1 MKQNIKINL
10 IIIFWFTALGNLFS
24 QTSLESLEFKLNY
37 VDGKDKI
44 SILQKLADANLIIAP
59 EKSIKYAIDGI
70 ELAKYLE
77 DKNAEFHF
85 TKIAANGFYELG
97 NYYKALN
104 YLIMAQKLIEQLGDK
119 VELSDIFNNI
129 GVTYRNLGLI
139 ENSIEYFQKSL
150 TIRELLG
157 DKTGIAGIYHNLGNL
172 YLSKNEYQN
181 ALTNFLKSLEIK
193 ELIGDKESLSN
204 TYNSI
209 GITYSYLKNFDKSLE
224 YYNKTLKIKEDVGDK
239 RATARICNN
248 IGTIF
253 KSRND
258 FNLAIKYYE
267 KSLNIATKINDED
280 LIAKA
285 YNNIGNCYDALG
297 QYSKALDFYQ
307 KSLDMHE
314 KSGST
319 RDIAISIM
327 NIGSIYTK
335 LGKYDKAFQHL
346 NRSLNYSNEKGF
358 RDLIA
363 ANYYSFAIFYTSIGK
378 QKLSDE
384 YYQKY
389 VSLKDSLINE
399 ETNKRITEMQVK
411 YDTEKKIREN
421 ELLRS
426 ENEAKAIQI
435 ENETKFRTFWFFIS
449 GLILISTFAMY
460 KLYLNKKKT
469 NVMLEL
475 KNRELEIANLK
486 LVESEKRLLD
496 ANITKDKFLYIIAHD
511 LRNTLTVMM
520 TSTDFISLYT
530 DKFDIEKIR
539 QHLKKLKI
547 SSTNLRDLLENLLNW
562 ALSESGKTEFNAEFI
577 SARSIVDNV
586 LKALDIFTENKSI
599 TISNKI
605 SPDLMIYADRN
616 MITTT
621 MRNLITNAIK
631 FTNNGGFIEINAI
644 NQGDFT
650 QFSIK
655 DNGIGIS
662 PKDVNKLFKYE
673 THFTT
678 LGTNHEKGT
687 GLGLMICREFIERH
701 GGRIWVE
708 SEYGKGSNFKF
719 IIPQKHQDRLN

>member
-1 MKQNIKINL
+1 MKQNNFISL
-10 IIIFWFTALGNLFS
+10 TIFLLLFNFCDILS
-24 QTSLESLEFKLNY
+24 QTSIESLEFKLNY
-37 VDGKDKI
+37 VNGRDKI
-44 SILQKLADANLIIAP
+44 EILQKLADANLILAP

-77 DKNAEFHF
+77 DWNAEFIF
-85 TKIAANGFYELG
+85 TKTAANGFYEIG
-97 NYYKALN
+97 NYHKSLN
-104 YLIMAQKLIEQLGDK
+104 YLIMAQKLVEQLGDK
-119 VELSDIFNNI
+119 VELADILNNI
-129 GVTYRNLGLI
+129 GITYRNLGLI
-139 ENSIEYFQKSL
+139 DNSIDYFQKSL
-150 TIRELLG
+150 SIRELLG
-157 DKTGIAGIYHNLGNL
+157 DKTGLAGVYHNLGNL
-172 YLSKNEYQN
+172 YLSKSEYQS
-181 ALTNFLKSLEIK
+181 ALKNFLKSLEIK
-193 ELIGDKESLSN
+193 EMIGDKESLSI

-209 GITYSYLKNFDKSLE
+209 GTTYSHLKNFDKSLE
-224 YYNKTLKIKEDVGDK
+224 YYNKTLKIKEDLGDK
-239 RATARICNN
+239 RSSARILNN

-253 KSRND
+253 KSKND
-258 FNLAIKYYE
+258 FNIAIKYFE
-267 KSLNIATKINDED
+267 KSLNTAIKANDED
-280 LIAKA
+280 LVAKIN
-285 YNNIGNCYDALG
+285 NNIGNCYDALG
-297 QYSKALDFYQ
+297 EYSKALDYYE
-307 KSLDMHE
+307 KSLELHE
-314 KSGST
+314 NIGNT

-335 LGKYDKAFQHL
+335 LGKHDKAFQFL
-346 NRSLNYSNEKGF
+346 NRSLSYSSEKGF
-358 RDLIA
+358 RDIVA
-363 ANYYSFAIFYTSIGK
+363 ANYYSLAIFYTSIGK

-389 VSLKDSLINE
+389 VSLKDSLVNE

-421 ELLRS
+421 ELLRN

-435 ENETKFRTFWFFIS
+435 ENETKFRYFWFFIS

-469 NVMLEL
+469 NVLLEM

-496 ANITKDKFLYIIAHD
+496 TNTTKDKFLYIIAHD
-511 LRNTLTVMM
+511 LRNTLTVML

-530 DKFDIEKIR
+530 DKYDIEKIR

-577 SARSIVDNV
+577 SARIIVDNV

-599 TISNKI
+599 TITNKI

-621 MRNLITNAIK
+621 IRNLITNAIK
-631 FTNNGGFIEINAI
+631 FTNNGGLIEVSAI

-708 SEYGKGSNFKF
+708 SEFGKGSNFKF
-719 IIPQKHQDRLN
+719 IIPQKQQNRLN